1 MVAGVEFAFADVCKL
16 CGWRQDF
23 VCPFQQIFLADGVGA
38 DVVASWLEDGHL
50 NLVDVVDVTEY
61 FQRS

>member
-16 CGWRQDF
+16 CSWRQDF